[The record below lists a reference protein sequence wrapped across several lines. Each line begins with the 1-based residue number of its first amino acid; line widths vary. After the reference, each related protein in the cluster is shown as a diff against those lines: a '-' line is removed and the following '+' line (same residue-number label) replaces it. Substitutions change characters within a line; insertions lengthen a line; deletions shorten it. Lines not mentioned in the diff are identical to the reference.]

1 MSDTPLYTLRQ
12 IARELNLPE
21 STVRYYRDA
30 FAGHIA
36 TVGMGR
42 RRRYPEEAVATL
54 RAIADGYTKGRSHE
68 EIEADLFGGPA
79 PARARSHSEPD
90 PTTRPPDDLV
100 ATLLEGERER
110 RDAMWQMAREM
121 MRLGEAVERTQLML
135 GELTEQLAEQAN
147 RTLPPA
153 QEPAP
158 EPEPPREPEPR
169 PPPPTIDTSVLER
182 ELEALRT
189 ELNHERELVERLRK
203 SKLDIERRA
212 AEAESRLENDESGR
226 RGNSLFGRFR
236 PKEAGD
242 GGDS

>member
-30 FAGHIA
+30 FAAHIA

-54 RAIADGYTKGRSHE
+54 RAIAEGYAQGRTHE
-68 EIEADLFGGPA
+68 EVEANLFGGPA
-79 PARARSHSEPD
+79 PARARPQAQPEPGD
-90 PTTRPPDDLV
+90 KPADDTV
-100 ATLLEGERER
+100 ATLLKSEREQ
-110 RDAMWQMAREM
+110 RDAMWQMAREL
-121 MRLGEAVERTQLML
+121 MRVGEAVERTQVML
-135 GELTEQLAEQAN
+135 GELSEKLAEQAN

-158 EPEPPREPEPR
+158 APAPPAA
-169 PPPPTIDTSVLER
+169 PPPPPAFDTTALER
-182 ELEALRT
+182 ELESLRT
-189 ELNHERELVERLRK
+189 ELTHERELVERLRK

-212 AEAESRLENDESGR
+212 AEAESQLENGEGSKR
-226 RGNSLFGRFR
+226 RNSVFGRFR
-236 PKEAGD
+236 PKEPGD
-242 GGDS
+242 GGDA